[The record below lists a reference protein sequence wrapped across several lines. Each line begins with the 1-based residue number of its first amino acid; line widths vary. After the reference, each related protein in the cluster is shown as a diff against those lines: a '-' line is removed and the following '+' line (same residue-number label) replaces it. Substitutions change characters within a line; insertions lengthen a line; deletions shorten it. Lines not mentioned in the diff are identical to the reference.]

1 MRRWL
6 GRLRNAIRPGRLNRD
21 LERELRFHVTER
33 IEELRDAGMSAEAA
47 ARLARKQF
55 GNYTAQVERTRDMD
69 IAEGLE
75 ATLRNVRLSLR
86 ALAKSPGFSITV
98 VLTLALGIG
107 ANSAV
112 FSAINAVLL
121 RPLPFPNS
129 DRIVSIAQMQAKTP
143 QPHIAPARLEDWNRM
158 NHTFQA
164 ISGYYT
170 QDDSELT
177 GDLPEKLT
185 HALVAPR
192 FLEVWAIAPAIGRDF
207 SPEEE
212 HYGGPNAV
220 LISDRYWRRRFGASP
235 DAIGKTLRLG
245 QTSYTIIGVMPASMA
260 FVQRNVDLWSVSPPD
275 FPYARSR
282 DLTWF
287 LGVGRLKAGVTP
299 SQARADLATVQA
311 DLARQFP
318 KPDAEIRAG
327 IEPLKEQTVGGVRE
341 SLWVV
346 FGSVNLLLLIACTNI
361 AALLLS
367 RAAGRQHEIAVRFSL
382 GASRASVAAQLL
394 TEVFLLALTGASV
407 GLGLA
412 AAAADVFR
420 VLAKD
425 LPRVDEIGLDW
436 RIAAYSLVC
445 AVAATLVCGLV
456 PAIAGTRRSL
466 AGWLAS
472 AGRWQVSGRRPVQ
485 FVLVGVQVALAVTLL
500 AGAGLL
506 LRSFQALGRVA
517 GGFDADHVLTFRIS
531 ASWGETGDL
540 KRSGQTV
547 KRILEAVAA
556 VPGVESSAATFLLP
570 GVPGTFPVELSV
582 AEGRAESEPKIIAE
596 SRIGSAGLFATMR
609 IPLLAGE
616 MCPQESNTPGMMV
629 NRLFA
634 NTYFGGAG
642 AIGKHLGQPSSP
654 YFPTAVVRGIVG
666 NARERGLD
674 HEPVPTIYYCGLIMQ
689 PGLYFLARTHGNP
702 MALGESVRRKL
713 HEIEPGRSVYDIS
726 PLTAHLSDAF
736 AENRLR
742 TVLLT
747 FFALTAIALASVGLY
762 GTLSYLVHVRQREVG
777 LRLALGAVRA
787 QIVRQFLAQGMRVSL
802 AGCAA
807 GLGLAGAFT
816 KVLAGMLFGVSP
828 WDAITM
834 TGVIALVMAV
844 SIAASLLPAARAAR
858 VEPMQVLRE
867 E

>member
-220 LISDRYWRRRFGASP
+220 LISDRYWRRRFSASP

>member
-220 LISDRYWRRRFGASP
+220 LISDRYWRRRFSASP

-807 GLGLAGAFT
+807 GLGLSGAFT

>member
-436 RIAAYSLVC
+436 RIAAYSLIC